1 MKIRMCPLAVLGLT
15 GALLLGSHAHA
26 AGLNFLSDTAA
37 ARMSD
42 EDFKA
47 MTVAAYEALDDS
59 NVPSTKTWVNP
70 RSGASGT
77 VKTVQAFEAKSGEHC
92 KLLQHSTKAKK
103 RTHEATST
111 VCKMKEGWKLVSED
125 FAKPPAA
132 Q

>member
-1 MKIRMCPLAVLGLT
+1 MKAGKSRLAALGLM
-15 GALLLGSHAHA
+15 GAFFLGSHAHA
-26 AGLNFLSDTAA
+26 AGLNFLNDTAA
-37 ARMSD
+37 ARMND

-47 MTVAAYEALDDS
+47 MTIAAYEALDDS
-59 NVPSTKTWVNP
+59 TVPSTKTWINP

-92 KLLQHSTKAKK
+92 KQIQHSTKAKK